1 MANRFKVQTTTP
13 KKKVNRFIVAPQTT
27 KTTTT
32 TPKTTPKAP
41 ALQPGMSTATIEKQN
56 AAAFA
61 KFGVKA
67 PAGAPKMSIP
77 PTLGGPKIGF
87 EFKSKDV
94 WGENYQTPRADFS
107 NEKFRQTV
115 AGPKP
120 LKDLFGNAAG
130 QVNHVVPVALGGTG
144 TTKNT
149 ANLDWREDKR
159 SLLQKILKSDISFTK
174 AQQSGRVLVETANIK
189 DFQDGKITQGQAI
202 ANILAWD
209 EANGQGKANQL
220 KRTNPA
226 LASQIKTQAGQINNK
241 FFPDSEDVS
250 LAKLADQ
257 NPVKIA
263 FSVFGD
269 KIKKGIEAV
278 SKGVSFINQ
287 KNIEKL
293 NKGGEV
299 AKYGLDGLKN
309 FVTNGLAKA
318 GSDLGYLFWD
328 EMDKPVKSKSIVSE
342 KTRSKLPPA
351 FQKVTDKITNPSDL
365 GGNLSNLQKQT
376 VGKLFKNTDF
386 DQKAATGFKDISNY
400 FEKKSAEKYVGL
412 GLNEMK
418 ATDPRKI
425 AWNVGQGGG
434 SMALAIGTSVLTANP
449 TIGVAVLT
457 AVDTSG
463 EYKAAR
469 DAGKTREEALNTFL
483 TSTAGTFISE
493 KVGMDMFFK
502 TMGGPLVVRALKHA
516 VAETA
521 QEESQQWWQNLVAKK
536 GYDESRKVTDGM
548 LDVLLSTPFIGMWGA
563 GLDNNPTIKAL
574 NDQQL
579 KIVQE
584 KTGLS
589 ETDARGFLDSAVK
602 INNQQ
607 QLELAQNLAGI
618 MKANG
623 KILSDALNSE
633 EGFARIPGEQT
644 KVVDNLQ
651 LAEKGVSRVLNDFA
665 TKVDYRISGEFN
677 KATEIGNQIRS
688 IELGEIDSPGKLYSA
703 LKEEVSKLDIA
714 PDLKTKITA
723 SLKESVGDYFT
734 MLKGGETSTLG
745 YEKVSE
751 TTVDKAKKYK
761 QTINIQDKEDLEYL
775 GRILSKD
782 NIEDIKNGKMTNFR
796 GKSYEDLARVNIVSE
811 TPQTSAQKL
820 EGKIRP
826 FKLSSNVLFHGTTSD
841 NLQNIL
847 SKGFK
852 KGSELSENAFRGGGY
867 GATQDS
873 ISFSTDPKI
882 ASNFTGQSA
891 RGVLFKTGLK
901 PNAKVVEIKGI
912 THAEDLNDFISELLK
927 QKIDAV
933 YIPDEKEIV
942 VINKSAI
949 DRISEYKEFDV
960 AKRGAFNQEG
970 FVKIPEVKVPEGT
983 NVNIVSL
990 ENEARKYKTAEEFVK
1005 AQNIPE
1011 QGKIDIRKLNVLNE
1025 KGFREDVPKNKAVST
1040 GAIEVVRTDK
1050 GLVIV
1055 DGHHRVSEAVKAG
1068 KNTIDYKIVSPKYA
1082 LQKYGYDIP
1091 DLRKA
1096 LYPMNPKLVG
1106 DIKTQVAQV
1115 ASVIPDSKSQLID
1128 IWNKA
1133 NTQNKKDTS
1142 SFSFKID
1149 ATEAIKR
1156 IKDATGLRDIELYT
1170 SKRMPENTYGRYYI
1184 DGWIQLL
1191 EKDGKVSEFAAQ
1203 HEGWHLV
1210 EKMLPLSEIRALE
1223 DYVLENYKEDIE
1235 RIKPDYEELEN
1246 SPRELAQEVIAD
1258 QWAYYNSSGKGVAE
1272 RLLRVFS
1279 RAMQKVKNLVKNRT
1293 ELLDYFKTV
1302 KAAQKL
1308 EPRKATRDQFK
1319 KEDAKQ
1325 FVEARKYRQNKLKE
1339 ALEGPLGE
1347 KLAVKIET
1355 NQYER
1360 SKINQLVVGAI
1371 KKTPYYR
1378 KEKGVLDMMG
1388 EGIFYGKAG
1397 QNDLSLA
1404 YTPEQIKRAK
1414 ASAFDT
1420 YEVDSMAATYGF
1432 ESGYEFLV
1440 DQLERSELP
1449 RTTDLKKVVEKELLQ
1464 TDKSFEKATEIV
1476 EGVKGKTVKLSTYLN
1491 EKAFSDKIKS
1501 RRERLEAIRDYL
1513 QLSDDDVRRISRK
1526 DIRFMND
1533 YEFEQFLKNFDSMAV
1548 KYAETKQA
1556 KLELLA
1562 LINDREFKN
1571 WDNLRQA
1578 NGFKKIDEMSV
1589 AELRAF
1595 EKALEPYQFGDEF
1608 LSVRKLETI
1617 DNTDLVGLK
1626 TLREVKQRL
1635 AEDIGISVENFDKI
1649 EVSFLDKFK
1658 GDTTLAR
1665 KNAFFNFMVDEYNK
1679 SKLQNDYDY
1688 LEFEKQLD
1696 ELGRAAEKSVGLTLT
1711 EKIVPQQKIVMAYL
1725 EATEANRLIL
1735 AEKMTKEEI
1744 DLAVF
1749 LQNEYQKALA
1759 YLIQQKALFSSRF
1772 DGNYF
1777 VHIRRGILEEIKE
1790 DGIVSAVK
1798 NIFSQYKE
1806 NEQNFKIL
1814 DDDTQNILPLE
1825 KFFKFSLFRSGEIKP
1840 TQNVIEASKAY
1851 FRMLYTKKALDSMIP
1866 KVDIY
1871 AQVLTPKEMTPQG
1884 LEMDRSLKKFVNEWV
1899 NNKKGRKTS
1908 FGGVIT
1914 QGGPADIALRSTKMF
1929 TSLLDLGLNLPVSV
1943 ATYIGEATAQFPLLG
1958 AKNYALGVFRKQT
1971 SKGKRIL
1978 AKYQNFT
1985 GRSAWDSLIA
1995 PGQGLFDRSL
2005 NGIFIGFRDS
2015 AHRANTFYLL
2025 GSMTRQEFMS
2035 EKISDERLSELKKNL
2050 GKYRIVEG
2058 AKSIIGST
2066 SLGSAATQYKSWA
2079 IPIFSTT
2086 INNFKNVIANKS
2098 LRKESAIELARTLE
2112 ILAVPLIIG
2121 ALLADKDDDKGFINK
2136 LKQRALTEAMSLY
2149 GALNLKSLLATPR
2162 IYTLLQDFVAN
2173 LGLLIKLEEFKTG
2186 ENAGNLKGAQGL
2198 KKQFTPRAV
2207 KQITENMETGKK
2219 WQIILDR
2226 SKNEPI
2232 DDETKATFK
2241 EELKAY
2247 YEEELDKIK
2256 KSKEEVEFKT
2266 EELNK
2271 TINNKIKQFKN
2282 NQFDLAAEK
2291 AFKKLK
2297 GLAPAEREAFFNTL
2311 PKGVQTRIET
2321 IIKNEKK
2328 KQLNN

>member
-1 MANRFKVQTTTP
+1 MANRFKVQTTP
-13 KKKVNRFIVAPQTT
+13 KAKAKVNRFIVAPQTT

-67 PAGAPKMSIP
+67 PAGAPRMSIP
-77 PTLGGPKIGF
+77 PTMGGPKIGY
-87 EFKSKDV
+87 EFKYKDV
-94 WGENYQTPRADFS
+94 WGDNYITPRADLS
-107 NEKFRQTV
+107 GDKFRQTI
-115 AGPKP
+115 AGAKP
-120 LKDLFGNAAG
+120 LRDLFGNAAG
-130 QVNHVVPVALGGTG
+130 QVNHVTPVPLGGTG
-144 TTKNT
+144 SKKET

-174 AQQSGRVLVETANIK
+174 AQQSGRVLVEIANIK
-189 DFQDGKITQGQAI
+189 DFKDGKITQGQAI

-241 FFPDSEDVS
+241 FFPDSDDIK
-250 LAKLADQ
+250 LAKAIDDKTPLTNKEILSLGMGPFNPKNLDIKTVRTTLAQYGLTDTISAYKGEFPKEDIKTRLKAIDDDVQ
-257 NPVKIA
+257 NYYRQKKREETFKKEGVTGREQVAKDYKEPES
-263 FSVFGD
+263 FSGTLLESAKRGYYSILKPAAGATMEMIGQTVGSPEM
-269 KIKKGIEAV
+269 IKKG
-278 SKGVSFINQ
+278 Q
-287 KNIEKL
+287 
-293 NKGGEV
+293 
-299 AKYGLDGLKN
+299 
-309 FVTNGLAKA
+309 
-318 GSDLGYLFWD
+318 
-328 EMDKPVKSKSIVSE
+328 
-342 KTRSKLPPA
+342 
-351 FQKVTDKITNPSDL
+351 
-365 GGNLSNLQKQT
+365 
-376 VGKLFKNTDF
+376 
-386 DQKAATGFKDISNY
+386 
-400 FEKKSAEKYVGL
+400 
-412 GLNEMK
+412 
-418 ATDPRKI
+418 
-425 AWNVGQGGG
+425 
-434 SMALAIGTSVLTANP
+434 
-449 TIGVAVLT
+449 
-457 AVDTSG
+457 
-463 EYKAAR
+463 
-469 DAGKTREEALNTFL
+469 
-483 TSTAGTFISE
+483 
-493 KVGMDMFFK
+493 
-502 TMGGPLVVRALKHA
+502 
-516 VAETA
+516 
-521 QEESQQWWQNLVAKK
+521 
-536 GYDESRKVTDGM
+536 
-548 LDVLLSTPFIGMWGA
+548 
-563 GLDNNPTIKAL
+563 AL
-574 NDQQL
+574 NDKSLAEFAKRPDLLPAQDIKNIWQQATSL
-579 KIVQE
+579 DFDARYYGKVVGEMIPMLTTAIAGGVIAGPVGAGAVIYSTESSNVYNSLIDEGVAPDKAGKAAEVYGAIATILENLGVSPSKVAGMITGKSKVKILNSIKDFVV
-584 KTGLS
+584 KTSLTAIGGGVEESSQQFTENAVKKYFNEDQKLS
-589 ETDARGFLDSAVK
+589 EGLAESFMAGLVGEGLIGGAIDSGFSGWNVIKDPKVAAKLKDVAK
-602 INNQQ
+602 NT
-607 QLELAQNLAGI
+607 
-618 MKANG
+618 
-623 KILSDALNSE
+623 

-651 LAEKGVSRVLNDFA
+651 LAEKGVERVLNDFA

-677 KATEIGNQIRS
+677 KTTEIGNKIRS
-688 IELGEIDSPGKLYSA
+688 VMLGEVDSPGKLYSS
-703 LKEEVSKLDIA
+703 LKEVVDSLDIA
-714 PDLKTKITA
+714 PDLKTKITE

-751 TTVDKAKKYK
+751 TPSQEKSKVKTVNFEEISTGLMAELDAKANLQTAKIKQYEEEIKAGKVAPPIPVYEENGKYILNKDGFNRFTAQRNLGITDIKIEVQPKTALSASAKQKQELAKINDPLSQEAAKYKTSDEFIKAQGKPILHGTNEKFGKFDTSKLGTNEKDLAARNAFFFTDSLETAKSYGDNVMEAYGNFKNPITIDAEGKMYGDMRDQINDAVLKAKK
-761 QTINIQDKEDLEYL
+761 D
-775 GRILSKD
+775 G
-782 NIEDIKNGKMTNFR
+782 
-796 GKSYEDLARVNIVSE
+796 
-811 TPQTSAQKL
+811 
-820 EGKIRP
+820 
-826 FKLSSNVLFHGTTSD
+826 
-841 NLQNIL
+841 
-847 SKGFK
+847 
-852 KGSELSENAFRGGGY
+852 
-867 GATQDS
+867 
-873 ISFSTDPKI
+873 
-882 ASNFTGQSA
+882 
-891 RGVLFKTGLK
+891 
-901 PNAKVVEIKGI
+901 
-912 THAEDLNDFISELLK
+912 ND
-927 QKIDAV
+927 
-933 YIPDEKEIV
+933 V
-942 VINKSAI
+942 VIVKNLSDRKDWGNYEPATHYAVIDTNKLLT
-949 DRISEYKEFDV
+949 K
-960 AKRGAFNQEG
+960 
-970 FVKIPEVKVPEGT
+970 
-983 NVNIVSL
+983 
-990 ENEARKYKTAEEFVK
+990 AE
-1005 AQNIPE
+1005 
-1011 QGKIDIRKLNVLNE
+1011 
-1025 KGFREDVPKNKAVST
+1025 
-1040 GAIEVVRTDK
+1040 
-1050 GLVIV
+1050 
-1055 DGHHRVSEAVKAG
+1055 
-1068 KNTIDYKIVSPKYA
+1068 
-1082 LQKYGYDIP
+1082 
-1091 DLRKA
+1091 
-1096 LYPMNPKLVG
+1096 
-1106 DIKTQVAQV
+1106 
-1115 ASVIPDSKSQLID
+1115 LID

-1133 NTQNKKDTS
+1133 QQPNAGKEET
-1142 SFSFKID
+1142 KI
-1149 ATEAIKR
+1149 
-1156 IKDATGLRDIELYT
+1156 
-1170 SKRMPENTYGRYYI
+1170 
-1184 DGWIQLL
+1184 
-1191 EKDGKVSEFAAQ
+1191 
-1203 HEGWHLV
+1203 
-1210 EKMLPLSEIRALE
+1210 
-1223 DYVLENYKEDIE
+1223 
-1235 RIKPDYEELEN
+1235 
-1246 SPRELAQEVIAD
+1246 
-1258 QWAYYNSSGKGVAE
+1258 
-1272 RLLRVFS
+1272 
-1279 RAMQKVKNLVKNRT
+1279 
-1293 ELLDYFKTV
+1293 
-1302 KAAQKL
+1302 
-1308 EPRKATRDQFK
+1308 
-1319 KEDAKQ
+1319 DAKQ
-1325 FVEARKYRQNKLKE
+1325 FVEAQKYKRNKLKE
-1339 ALEGPLGE
+1339 ALEGPLGDKKASE
-1347 KLAVKIET
+1347 IEF

-1360 SKINQLVVGAI
+1360 SQIDPSVVAAI
-1371 KKTPYYR
+1371 KKTPFYR
-1378 KEKGVLDMMG
+1378 KEKGVLDIMG
-1388 EGIFYGKAG
+1388 EGIFYVAPGSKSM
-1397 QNDLSLA
+1397 SLA
-1404 YTPEQIKRAK
+1404 YTKEQIKRAK
-1414 ASAFDT
+1414 AIAKDY
-1420 YEVDSMAATYGF
+1420 YEVDSMATTYGF
-1432 ESGYEFLV
+1432 ETGYEFLV
-1440 DQLERSELP
+1440 DQLEKSERP
-1449 RTTDLKKVVEKELLQ
+1449 RTTNLKTVVDQELMK
-1464 TDKSFEKATEIV
+1464 TDKAYEKAIEIT

-1491 EKAFSDKIKS
+1491 EKAFSDKIKA

-1608 LSVRKLETI
+1608 LSIRKLETI

-1696 ELGRAAEKSVGLTLT
+1696 ELGRAAEKSVGLTLG

-1725 EATEANRLIL
+1725 ETTEANRLIL
-1735 AEKMTKEEI
+1735 AEKMTKAEI

-1825 KFFKFSLFRSGEIKP
+1825 KFFKFSLFRSGGIKP

-1871 AQVLTPKEMTPQG
+1871 AQVLTPKEMTPHG

-1914 QGGPADIALRSTKMF
+1914 QGGPADIALRTTKMF
-1929 TSLLDLGLNLPVSV
+1929 TSLLDLGLNLPVSI

-1958 AKNYALGVFRKQT
+1958 AKNYSLGIFRKQT
-1971 SKGKRIL
+1971 EKGKRIL

-2015 AHRANTFYLL
+2015 SHRANTFYLL

-2066 SLGSAATQYKSWA
+2066 SFGSAATQYKSWA

-2086 INNFKNVIANKS
+2086 INNFKNIIANKE
-2098 LRKESAIELARTLE
+2098 LRGQSATELVRTLE
-2112 ILAVPLIIG
+2112 ILAIPLIIG
-2121 ALLADKDDDKGFINK
+2121 AMLADKDDDKGFINK
-2136 LKQRALTEAMSLY
+2136 LKQRVLMEAMSLY
-2149 GALNLKSLLATPR
+2149 GALNLKSLVATPR
-2162 IYTLLQDFVAN
+2162 IYTLLQEFVGN

-2198 KKQFTPRAV
+2198 KKQFTPRAI
-2207 KQITENMETGKK
+2207 KQITENIETGKK

-2266 EELNK
+2266 KELDK
-2271 TINNKIKQFKN
+2271 TIKNKITQFKN
-2282 NQFDLAAEK
+2282 NQADLAAEK

-2297 GLAPAEREAFFNTL
+2297 GLDPAERASFFNTL
-2311 PKGVQTRIET
+2311 PESVQTRVET

>member
-1 MANRFKVQTTTP
+1 MANRFKVQTTP
-13 KKKVNRFIVAPQTT
+13 KAKVKVNRFIVAPQTT

-32 TPKTTPKAP
+32 TPKTTPKVP

-67 PAGAPKMSIP
+67 PAGAPRMSIP

-94 WGENYQTPRADFS
+94 WGENYKTPRADLS

-115 AGPKP
+115 AGAKP
-120 LKDLFGNAAG
+120 LKDLFGNSAG
-130 QVNHVVPVALGGTG
+130 QVNHVVPVSLGGTG
-144 TTKNT
+144 STKNT

-174 AQQSGRVLVETANIK
+174 AQQSGRVLVEIANIK
-189 DFQDGKITQGQAI
+189 DFKDGKITQGQAI

-226 LASQIKTQAGQINNK
+226 LASQIMTQAGQINNK
-241 FFPDSEDVS
+241 FFPDSEDIKFAKAIDDKTPLTNKEILS
-250 LAKLADQ
+250 LGMGPLNPKNLDIKTVRTTLAQYGLTDTISAYKGEFPKEDIKTRLQAIEDDVQNYYRQKKREETFKKEGVTGREQVPEGYKEPEKLGETIIEGSKMFYYSWLKPHLGGSMEVIGQ
-257 NPVKIA
+257 TVGSPEM
-263 FSVFGD
+263 
-269 KIKKGIEAV
+269 IKKGQA
-278 SKGVSFINQ
+278 
-287 KNIEKL
+287 L
-293 NKGGEV
+293 NDKSLAEF
-299 AKYGLDGLKN
+299 AKRP
-309 FVTNGLAKA
+309 
-318 GSDLGYLFWD
+318 DL
-328 EMDKPVKSKSIVSE
+328 
-342 KTRSKLPPA
+342 LPPKDMKNLW
-351 FQKVTDKITNPSDL
+351 QQITTL
-365 GGNLSNLQKQT
+365 
-376 VGKLFKNTDF
+376 DF
-386 DQKAATGFKDISNY
+386 DVRWYGRIIGEMVPMIATAVAGGVVAGPIGAGTVIAAGESTRVYNDLIDEGVAPDKAV
-400 FEKKSAEKYVGL
+400 KSAELYGTIAAILENSL
-412 GLNEMK
+412 GVK
-418 ATDPRKI
+418 PGKI
-425 AWNVGQGGG
+425 AGMITGKSKVKILNSIKDFVVKTSLTAGGGGVEEFSQQFTENAVKKYFNEDQKLSEGLAESFMAGLVGEGLIGGAIDSGFSGWNV
-434 SMALAIGTSVLTANP
+434 IKDP
-449 TIGVAVLT
+449 KVA
-457 AVDTSG
+457 A
-463 EYKAAR
+463 K
-469 DAGKTREEALNTFL
+469 
-483 TSTAGTFISE
+483 
-493 KVGMDMFFK
+493 
-502 TMGGPLVVRALKHA
+502 LKD
-516 VAETA
+516 
-521 QEESQQWWQNLVAKK
+521 VAKN
-536 GYDESRKVTDGM
+536 T
-548 LDVLLSTPFIGMWGA
+548 
-563 GLDNNPTIKAL
+563 
-574 NDQQL
+574 
-579 KIVQE
+579 
-584 KTGLS
+584 
-589 ETDARGFLDSAVK
+589 
-602 INNQQ
+602 
-607 QLELAQNLAGI
+607 
-618 MKANG
+618 
-623 KILSDALNSE
+623 

-651 LAEKGVSRVLNDFA
+651 LAEKGVDRVLNDFA
-665 TKVDYRISGEFN
+665 TKVDYRVSGEFN
-677 KATEIGNQIRS
+677 KATEIGDKIRS

-714 PDLKTKITA
+714 PDVKTKITE

-745 YEKVSE
+745 YEKVNE
-751 TTVDKAKKYK
+751 
-761 QTINIQDKEDLEYL
+761 Q
-775 GRILSKD
+775 G
-782 NIEDIKNGKMTNFR
+782 
-796 GKSYEDLARVNIVSE
+796 
-811 TPQTSAQKL
+811 
-820 EGKIRP
+820 
-826 FKLSSNVLFHGTTSD
+826 
-841 NLQNIL
+841 
-847 SKGFK
+847 
-852 KGSELSENAFRGGGY
+852 
-867 GATQDS
+867 
-873 ISFSTDPKI
+873 
-882 ASNFTGQSA
+882 
-891 RGVLFKTGLK
+891 
-901 PNAKVVEIKGI
+901 
-912 THAEDLNDFISELLK
+912 
-927 QKIDAV
+927 
-933 YIPDEKEIV
+933 
-942 VINKSAI
+942 
-949 DRISEYKEFDV
+949 
-960 AKRGAFNQEG
+960 QEG
-970 FVKIPEVKVPEGT
+970 FIKIPEVKIPEGT
-983 NVNIVSL
+983 GVNIIAPL
-990 ENEARKYKTAEEFVK
+990 EEEARKYKTAEEFVK
-1005 AQNIPE
+1005 AQNKETVTLYRAAP
-1011 QGKIDIRKLNVLNE
+1011 KFPSDKFN
-1025 KGFREDVPKNKAVST
+1025 KGTYFADDATKARYYS
-1040 GAIEVVRTDK
+1040 ESHYK
-1050 GLVIV
+1050 G
-1055 DGHHRVSEAVKAG
+1055 E
-1068 KNTIDYKIVSPKYA
+1068 P
-1082 LQKYGYDIP
+1082 
-1091 DLRKA
+1091 
-1096 LYPMNPKLVG
+1096 G
-1106 DIKTQVAQV
+1106 DIKVEQFTLPKDAIFKEPSTGNYITTSE
-1115 ASVIPDSKSQLID
+1115 APILKTKSQLTD

-1133 NTQNKKDTS
+1133 QQPNARKEEP
-1142 SFSFKID
+1142 KI
-1149 ATEAIKR
+1149 E
-1156 IKDATGLRDIELYT
+1156 
-1170 SKRMPENTYGRYYI
+1170 
-1184 DGWIQLL
+1184 
-1191 EKDGKVSEFAAQ
+1191 
-1203 HEGWHLV
+1203 
-1210 EKMLPLSEIRALE
+1210 
-1223 DYVLENYKEDIE
+1223 
-1235 RIKPDYEELEN
+1235 
-1246 SPRELAQEVIAD
+1246 
-1258 QWAYYNSSGKGVAE
+1258 
-1272 RLLRVFS
+1272 
-1279 RAMQKVKNLVKNRT
+1279 
-1293 ELLDYFKTV
+1293 
-1302 KAAQKL
+1302 
-1308 EPRKATRDQFK
+1308 
-1319 KEDAKQ
+1319 AKQ
-1325 FVEARKYRQNKLKE
+1325 FVEAKKYRQNKLKE

-1347 KLAVKIET
+1347 KLASKIEL

-1432 ESGYEFLV
+1432 ETGYEFLV

-1491 EKAFSDKIKS
+1491 EKAFSEKIKA

-1589 AELRAF
+1589 PELRAF

-1617 DNTDLVGLK
+1617 DNTDLIGLK

-1635 AEDIGISVENFDKI
+1635 AEDIGIAVEDFDKI

-1696 ELGRAAEKSVGLTLT
+1696 ELGRAAEKSVGLTLG

-1725 EATEANRLIL
+1725 ETTEANRLIL

-1759 YLIQQKALFSSRF
+1759 YLIQQKALFGSRF

-1777 VHIRRGILEEIKE
+1777 VHIRRGILEDIKE
-1790 DGIVSAVK
+1790 DGTVSAIK

-1871 AQVLTPKEMTPQG
+1871 AQVLTPKEMTPHG

-1914 QGGPADIALRSTKMF
+1914 QGGPADIALRTTKMF
-1929 TSLLDLGLNLPVSV
+1929 TSLLDLGGNLFVSV
-1943 ATYIGEATAQFPLLG
+1943 ATPVGEFGAQYPLLG
-1958 AKNYALGVFRKQT
+1958 AKGYALGAQRKHTKQ
-1971 SKGKRIL
+1971 GKRIL

-2005 NGIFIGFRDS
+2005 NGIFIAFRDS
-2015 AHRANTFYLL
+2015 AHRANSYFLL
-2025 GSMTRQEFMS
+2025 GSMTRQEFMA
-2035 EKISDERLSELKKNL
+2035 EKISDERLSELRKNL
-2050 GKYRIVEG
+2050 GKYRVVEG

-2066 SLGSAATQYKSWA
+2066 SFGAAATQYKSWA

-2086 INNFKNVIANKS
+2086 IRNFTTLSKNLVKDGPRALKS
-2098 LRKESAIELARTLE
+2098 QEALELSRQLE
-2112 ILAVPLIIG
+2112 LVAVVLVIG
-2121 ALLADKDDDKGFINK
+2121 AMLADKDDDKGFINK
-2136 LKQRALTEAMSLY
+2136 LKQRVLMEAMSLY
-2149 GALNLKSLLATPR
+2149 GALNLKSLVATPR
-2162 IYTLLQDFVAN
+2162 IYTLLQEFVAN

-2186 ENAGNLKGAQGL
+2186 ANAGDLKGAQGL
-2198 KKQFTPRAV
+2198 KKQFTPRAI
-2207 KQITENMETGKK
+2207 KQITENIETGKK

-2271 TINNKIKQFKN
+2271 TIKNKITQFKN
-2282 NQFDLAAEK
+2282 NQADLAAEK

-2297 GLAPAEREAFFNTL
+2297 GLDPAEREAFFNTL
-2311 PKGVQTRIET
+2311 PESVQTRIET

-2328 KQLNN
+2328 KKLNN